1 VCLVVHLASEVSPC
15 RDHHHHEADPGGAG
29 HHLRSGTRNTFVEL
43 AAITISLTC
52 TGGMRHARCKQHSL
66 NGLDPVAQRIEKIR
80 NTKHCTILRVPF
92 RNEE

>member
-1 VCLVVHLASEVSPC
+1 
-15 RDHHHHEADPGGAG
+15 
-29 HHLRSGTRNTFVEL
+29 
-43 AAITISLTC
+43 
-52 TGGMRHARCKQHSL
+52 MRHARCKQHSL